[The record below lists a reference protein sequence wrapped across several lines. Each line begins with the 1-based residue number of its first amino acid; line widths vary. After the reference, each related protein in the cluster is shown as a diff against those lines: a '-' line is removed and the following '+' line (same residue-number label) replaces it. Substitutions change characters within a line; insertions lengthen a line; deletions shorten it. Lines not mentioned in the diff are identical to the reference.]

1 MKAYVW
7 HEPAENQHLRRISGA
22 ASSRLEEQV
31 ENLIKSDVWVDLK
44 RVFENSWLTGGSVG
58 LKLIAPL
65 AGFEWDVDDPGGGL
79 SMVKYDEAVA
89 EDSQTADAARKW
101 ILDYNRGDVEAT
113 SAIREWLDAEG
124 SAWPEVDSR

>member
-7 HEPAENQHLRRISGA
+7 HEPAENYHLRRISGA
-22 ASSRLEEQV
+22 ANRRLEEQV
-31 ENLIKSDVWVDLK
+31 ELLINSDVWVDLK
-44 RVFENSWLTGGSVG
+44 RVFDDSWMTGGSVG
-58 LKLIAPL
+58 LKSIAPL

-89 EDSQTADAARKW
+89 DDSKSADAAREW

-113 SAIREWLDAEG
+113 SAIREWLAADG
-124 SAWPEVDSR
+124 STWPEVDAR